1 MQVPLIGKIRPPAPW
16 AIALIA
22 AGLVSSGAV
31 VYMAVRS
38 GQTTQD
44 QLATMTT
51 EVARTNL
58 TVRIIASGTIRPIK
72 TVNLSPKTAGRL
84 EVLEVEQ
91 GDRVQ
96 QGQVI
101 ARMESRDLQAQLMQA
116 QASLE
121 QARARLAELRNGTRF
136 EELAQARANVRQ
148 GEAQVT
154 QARSRLQLADERAQR
169 NQMLQTEGAIAR
181 DRLDEVMN
189 ERRSAEAALAQA
201 QANLVQ
207 LRERLSQLENG
218 TRSEV
223 LAQVAAQVK
232 ESQARVRAIQV
243 QLEDT
248 VIRAPFDG
256 IITQRYA
263 DPGAFVTPTT
273 SASATASATSTS
285 VVALASGLEVLA
297 KVPEVDI
304 GQIRLNQKVEVI
316 ADSYPDQV
324 FEGRVR
330 LIAPEA
336 VVEQNVTSFEVRVDL
351 VTGLDKLRSGMNVD
365 ATFLGQQIQNAL
377 VIPTVAIVTEKGETG
392 VYLPGS
398 TDPKKTQFKPVT
410 FGATIGNQTQVLRGL
425 TAGERVYTDL
435 PKDKEMELKKQGN

>member
-16 AIALIA
+16 AIALII

-31 VYMAVRS
+31 AYMAVRS
-38 GQTTQD
+38 GQTKQD

-51 EVARTNL
+51 EVTRTNL

-72 TVNLSPKTAGRL
+72 TVNLSPKTSGRL
-84 EVLEVEQ
+84 AALEVEQ

-116 QASLE
+116 QANLE
-121 QARARLAELRNGTRF
+121 QAKARLAELRNGTRS

-154 QARSRLQLADERAQR
+154 QSKSRLQLADERAQR
-169 NQMLQTEGAIAR
+169 NQMLQTDGAIAR

-189 ERRSAEAALAQA
+189 ERRSAEAALAQS
-201 QANLVQ
+201 QANLAQ
-207 LRERLSQLENG
+207 LRERLTQLENG

-223 LAQVAAQVK
+223 LAQAAAQVK

-304 GQIRLNQKVEVI
+304 GQIRLNQKVEII

-377 VIPTVAIVTEKGETG
+377 VIPTVAIITEKGETG
-392 VYLPGS
+392 VYLPG
-398 TDPKKTQFKPVT
+398 TPDPKKTQFKPVT

-435 PKDKEMELKKQGN
+435 PKDKQLELKKQGD